1 VDHICKT
8 HWDEEEEPFLREQV
22 REHLEEK
29 ASERKGK
36 RKFYINQA

>member
-22 REHLEEK
+22 REYLT
-29 ASERKGK
+29 ALVSESTRDFKG
-36 RKFYINQA
+36 